1 MKSRRKEKCTM
12 PNRDPNNWQ
21 WLVNMIPWLLLSAAT
36 FTVGFITALHNGGPW
51 TKAFM
56 SATVGTILSLSLYP
70 VFLWIA
76 DSYNLPDEVAFA
88 PCVFLSIMGV
98 EWVRNKADGI
108 YELLLAFVKKWLK

>member
-1 MKSRRKEKCTM
+1 MNSRRKEKRTM

-21 WLVNMIPWLLLSAAT
+21 WLVNMIPWMLLSAAT

-56 SATVGTILSLSLYP
+56 SAAVGTILSLSLYP
-70 VFLWIA
+70 VFLWVA
-76 DSYNLPDEVAFA
+76 AYYGLPEEVAFA
-88 PCVFLSIMGV
+88 PCVFLAIMGV

-108 YELLLAFVKKWLK
+108 YEVLLAFVTKWLK